1 MFDCLPRVC
10 SILQHNTTQPN
21 ILQYNRYEGIL
32 NKLICE
38 TAVQN
43 VYAAYEKKKY
53 LSEKIPIING
63 DRTHDLCN
71 AGADQLL
78 ALIFSRI
85 EHNLPDYI

>member
-43 VYAAYEKKKY
+43 VYAAYEKRNICLKKFQSSTGIE
-53 LSEKIPIING
+53 LMTSAMPGQINY
-63 DRTHDLCN
+63 
-71 AGADQLL
+71 
-78 ALIFSRI
+78 S
-85 EHNLPDYI
+85 P